1 MMENLTNE
9 VYDAALKIIEEIDE
23 AGGMAKAVDT
33 GMPKLR
39 IEESAAR
46 RQARI
51 DSGSETIVGVNKYRL
66 EEEQDINVL
75 MIDNTEVRESQI
87 QKLKD
92 IKAKRNSADAE
103 AALQNIKDVAGT
115 VFYYQVQ
122 GVVIRSNK
130 WVCIRSNKC
139 GSIRSL
145 FFSCSGSGSL

>member
-115 VFYYQVQ
+115 VFYYQA
-122 GVVIRSNK
+122 
-130 WVCIRSNKC
+130 
-139 GSIRSL
+139 
-145 FFSCSGSGSL
+145 

>member
-115 VFYYQVQ
+115 VFLLSSINNQIYQ
-122 GVVIRSNK
+122 
-130 WVCIRSNKC
+130 
-139 GSIRSL
+139 
-145 FFSCSGSGSL
+145 FSW